1 MTISLTFHGAAR
13 TVTGSCFLIDHPR
26 GRVLV
31 DCGLFQGSKTLQE
44 LNYGRFPFDPATIDR
59 LLVTHAHIDHTGL
72 VPKLCRLGFKG
83 PVLATEASC
92 DLMRFMLP
100 DSGAIQESEVERLNE
115 RNRRRG
121 RPAVEPIYTAAD
133 AEACLKQLQPVGYDQ
148 WLTVMPHVRARFWN
162 AGHVLGSASIELE
175 VVEKDGEPP
184 VSILFSG
191 DIGPDEKTFHDDPS
205 GPSGIDHLVVEST
218 YGDRDREDV
227 TLAAREARLRQEI
240 QDALEAG
247 GVLLI
252 PAFAVERTQELL
264 YAIGRLIEA
273 GQIPQIPVFIDSPL
287 AHRATRAFAAHASLL
302 DSRDARRLFEA
313 PWIRFTESVADSKA
327 LERVHARAI
336 IMAASGMCEAGRI
349 RFHLKDRL
357 WRPDT
362 TVLFVGY
369 QAAGTLGRL
378 ILDGERRVRIFGEE
392 VEVKARIRRIESF
405 SAHADQQELVA
416 WVKARLPVRRTIF
429 ETHGEP
435 AAMRGL
441 REELARAGLDATAI
455 VAPELGQRF
464 DLSARAAAVAHPVV
478 TPPVPAEAIGWDWH
492 NRYAKLLL
500 DLGETLRALPD
511 DAARRALLDRLATTL
526 GTSTAPPPAA
536 PDHATNPRFA
546 RGDG

>member
-1 MTISLTFHGAAR
+1 VTISLTFHGAAR
-13 TVTGSCFLIDHPR
+13 TVTGSCFLVDHPR

-44 LNYGRFPFDPATIDR
+44 LNYGRFAFDPTTIDR

-72 VPKLCRLGFKG
+72 VPKLCRLGFRG
-83 PVLATEASC
+83 PIIATEASC
-92 DLMRFMLP
+92 DLMGFMLP

-133 AEACLKQLQPVGYDQ
+133 AEACLKQLQPVGYDH
-148 WLTVMPHVRARFWN
+148 WIPVMPHVRARFWN
-162 AGHVLGSASIELE
+162 AGHILGSASIELE
-175 VVEKDGEPP
+175 IIEKDGEPP
-184 VSILFSG
+184 ISILFSG
-191 DIGPDEKTFHDDPS
+191 DVGPDEKTFHDDPS

-227 TLAAREARLRQEI
+227 TLAAREERLRQEVR
-240 QDALEAG
+240 DALAAG

-273 GQIPQIPVFIDSPL
+273 GKLPQIPVFIDSPL
-287 AHRATRAFAAHASLL
+287 AHRATRAFAAHASAL
-302 DSRDARRLFEA
+302 DGKDARRLFEA

-327 LERVHARAI
+327 LERVHSHAI

-357 WRPDT
+357 WRPET

-378 ILDGERRVRIFGEE
+378 IRDGERRVRIFGEE
-392 VEVKARIRRIESF
+392 VEVKARIRSIESF
-405 SAHADQQELVA
+405 SAHADQQELVT

-435 AAMRGL
+435 AAMQRL
-441 REELARAGLDATAI
+441 RDELAKAGLDPARI

-464 DLSARAAAVAHPVV
+464 DLSARAATVAHPVV
-478 TPPVPAEAIGWDWH
+478 TPPVPSDAIGWDWH

-511 DAARRALLDRLATTL
+511 DGARRELLDRLATTL
-526 GTSTAPPPAA
+526 GRSAAPAA
-536 PDHATNPRFA
+536 PRDGPPGRFS